1 MTEHNDRLDVRSHDV
16 VSDEIQKL
24 LEIFPSVRSED
35 GRVNFEALKTA
46 LGGEVSE
53 GRERFGMSWPGK
65 AESIRAAQKQSVAT
79 LLPVEKESVDFESTG
94 NVIIEGDNLEV
105 LKLLQ
110 KSYLGQ
116 VKMIYIDPPY
126 NTGNDFIYPDNYSES
141 LQTYLEYTGQVG
153 EDGKRF
159 STNTETDGRFH
170 SKWMSMMYPR
180 LMLARNLLTEDGVIL
195 ISIDD
200 NEVANL
206 IAVLN
211 EVFGEHC
218 VERYIWDVRERGQ
231 IPKTPK
237 STVRKEHEYLLAAWK
252 KGTAVAFKRYLD
264 QPYLE
269 NTSWTNVDNDPRGP
283 WMSGNLSRS
292 EDKQGSG
299 ANYFAIVSPAGVE
312 WTRTWTVDRD
322 EFARLNADGR
332 IYFADEGRGVPR
344 RKIFKSDVLEV
355 TQSSLFQNLG
365 SSQSGARMIKD
376 LMEIDFPYPKPVQ
389 LLQRL
394 CALAT
399 DSASQDVVLDFFA
412 GSGTTGHAV
421 LAQNAKDGG
430 SRRFILVQLP
440 EPVEEGSEAAKAG
453 FESIA
458 DITKERVR
466 RAAKEIAKEAGGAS
480 KLKLADGSGQQD
492 LGFRVF
498 KLDKSNFQVWDA
510 AAPAGDEA
518 KLVEQLELQVE
529 HVEKGR
535 KGQDVVFEVL
545 LKSKL
550 PLTSQVEKMKVSGGE
565 VWSVESGR
573 LLVVV
578 DEGVDLA
585 GIRELAKRDPKPE
598 TVVFLDRCFGG
609 KDSLK
614 ANARK
619 IFQDANID
627 LKTI

>member
-16 VSDEIQKL
+16 VSGEIQKL

-35 GRVNFEALKTA
+35 GRVNFEALKA
-46 LGGEVSE
+46 KLGAEVSE

-110 KSYLGQ
+110 NSYLGQ

-180 LMLARNLLTEDGVIL
+180 LMLARNLLTEDGVIF

-200 NEVANL
+200 NELRNL
-206 IAVLN
+206 VSICD
-211 EVFGEHC
+211 EIFGEQNRIALICHKARAS
-218 VERYIWDVRERGQ
+218 VSNDKIISSNHNFLVTYSRKVSEIFNNRKNFGLEPLTEGFDKVDQLGNYKYVPVDGPGGAAKGNPYYTFQGVSGFFRYSKERMQEFWDAGLVVKVGNGLQR
-231 IPKTPK
+231 KYYLSDALK
-237 STVRKEHEYLLAAWK
+237 SRRTVTTWWDENFYTS
-252 KGTAVAFKRYLD
+252 TA
-264 QPYLE
+264 
-269 NTSWTNVDNDPRGP
+269 S
-283 WMSGNLSRS
+283 
-292 EDKQGSG
+292 
-299 ANYFAIVSPAGVE
+299 
-312 WTRTWTVDRD
+312 TR
-322 EFARLNADGR
+322 L
-332 IYFADEGRGVPR
+332 
-344 RKIFKSDVLEV
+344 
-355 TQSSLFQNLG
+355 
-365 SSQSGARMIKD
+365 KD
-376 LMEIDFPYPKPVQ
+376 LMGGAVFDNPKPVEF
-389 LLQRL
+389 LERMM
-394 CALAT
+394 ALHVRNPR
-399 DSASQDVVLDFFA
+399 DVVLDFFA

-453 FESIA
+453 FETIA

-498 KLDKSNFQVWDA
+498 KLDKSNFRVWDA

-518 KLVEQLELQVE
+518 KLVEQLQLQVE

-565 VWSVESGR
+565 VWSVETGR

-598 TVVFLDRCFGG
+598 MVVFLDRCFGG